1 MVCAALMLAAVSCG
15 LSELEDTSRGNQG
28 GIWTGPG
35 MDIGKDDPES
45 PVCYVTAFDYRDGYD
60 WVSDVE
66 KGTVKCSLTVFADG
80 VPMMKIP
87 VGDEYE
93 ISSDPDMHRMIDRHV
108 YSDFSTARE
117 TVVRKDGKE
126 LFRFDG
132 REAIV
137 GLLVDSTDVYTLG
150 HPRAGDGFVYRRNG
164 EILLSREK
172 GRSFGRL
179 QRDGE
184 DICFAFSE
192 PVKSQTEVLE
202 RCYHVR
208 NGVVTQEALREDVK
222 KVWDVASFR
231 GKVCY
236 VADVVGVRSPVLFMD
251 DGMEALALPENLEMK
266 TCRLTIS
273 SESFCIEGI
282 CVAKGRPISSIL
294 WPDPSEGHVFSNGM
308 TVTTLYAEDGG
319 VCCVL
324 NPVLPGGQGMIFRNG
339 EPYCVYPGYV
349 AVGCH
354 SAAMVGGILHVGL
367 SSKKG
372 EKPVIW
378 KDGIVD
384 TLDVNGFISSVTVG
398 KGR

>member
-1 MVCAALMLAAVSCG
+1 MRRMVCAALMLAAVSCG
-15 LSELEDTSRGNQG
+15 LSELGDTSRGNQG

-35 MDIGKDDPES
+35 LDIGKDDPES

-150 HPRAGDGFVYRRNG
+150 HPRVGDGFVYRKNG

-179 QRDGE
+179 QRDGK

-236 VADVVGVRSPVLFMD
+236 VADVVGLRSPVLFMD
-251 DGMEALALPENLEMK
+251 DGMEALDLPENLEMK

-282 CVAKGRPISSIL
+282 CSTRRKRFP
-294 WPDPSEGHVFSNGM
+294 
-308 TVTTLYAEDGG
+308 
-319 VCCVL
+319 
-324 NPVLPGGQGMIFRNG
+324 
-339 EPYCVYPGYV
+339 
-349 AVGCH
+349 
-354 SAAMVGGILHVGL
+354 
-367 SSKKG
+367 
-372 EKPVIW
+372 
-378 KDGIVD
+378 
-384 TLDVNGFISSVTVG
+384 
-398 KGR
+398 